1 MVEYRA
7 GVCSM
12 NRSNEER
19 RLSWPPVLLVI
30 LCWLALGGCLPKSVP
45 LASLPMEHP
54 TATDLNLN
62 GIDQYHAG
70 QWMEAFESFDAALQI
85 DPDFVEAHFNV
96 ALALHQMDQHEEATR
111 HFRRAG
117 ELDPRNGAIV
127 NSALYRNHLGLSSTL
142 EGHLSGGYRYQP

>member
-96 ALALHQMDQHEEATR
+96 ALALHQMDSMRRRPGTFDGQESWILGMGRLSTR
-111 HFRRAG
+111 RCIGIIWDCLRRS
-117 ELDPRNGAIV
+117 RAI
-127 NSALYRNHLGLSSTL
+127 
-142 EGHLSGGYRYQP
+142 